1 VKAIKREKPKDPTL
15 VKLERWAPDSSR
27 SLKGWATRPHKSTS
41 RKYRLCVVES
51 AQRVLIPSR
60 GIERIA
66 PMTDTFAVTISTLSL
81 CVSALIAWLTLLRRG
96 TVKMTQPTV
105 IYFGPDSPRTRDEPA
120 LPKVFL
126 RTLLFATSKRGRVV
140 ESMHVA
146 LARSE
151 TQQNFNIWVY
161 GDDRLV
167 RGSGLFVGETGVAAN
182 HHFLAPKDGSSF
194 RFTEGR
200 YRIDVYA
207 KLLGDRKKKLLFSQ
221 TVEVSLEVA
230 AQLKGSYSGL
240 YFDWGPD
247 SSRYLPHIDRR
258 PPPPNEDFLELLDL
272 TRRSKSRS
280 GA

>member
-1 VKAIKREKPKDPTL
+1 
-15 VKLERWAPDSSR
+15 
-27 SLKGWATRPHKSTS
+27 
-41 RKYRLCVVES
+41 
-51 AQRVLIPSR
+51 
-60 GIERIA
+60 
-66 PMTDTFAVTISTLSL
+66 M
-81 CVSALIAWLTLLRRG
+81 SALIAWLTLLRRG

-105 IYFGPDSPRTRDEPA
+105 IYFGPDNPRSRDEPA

-140 ESMHVA
+140 ESMHVS
-146 LARSE
+146 LARNE

-182 HHFLAPKDGSSF
+182 HHFLVPRDGSSYH
-194 RFTEGR
+194 FTQGR

-207 KLLGDRKKKLLFSQ
+207 KLLGDHRKKLLFSQ
-221 TVEVSLEVA
+221 IVEVSSEA
-230 AQLKGSYSGL
+230 AVELTGSDCGL

-247 SSRYLPHIDRR
+247 SVTYLPHIDKR
-258 PPPPNEDFLELLDL
+258 PPLPDEDFFDLLDL

>member
-1 VKAIKREKPKDPTL
+1 MA
-15 VKLERWAPDSSR
+15 A
-27 SLKGWATRPHKSTS
+27 
-41 RKYRLCVVES
+41 Y
-51 AQRVLIPSR
+51 
-60 GIERIA
+60 IA
-66 PMTDTFAVTISTLSL
+66 VIVSVLSL
-81 CVSALIAWLTLLRRG
+81 FVSVLIAWLTLLRSG

-105 IYFGPDSPRTRDEPA
+105 IYFGPDSPRRDEPP

-146 LARSE
+146 LARNE
-151 TQQNFNIWVY
+151 TKQNFNIW
-161 GDDRLV
+161 DRLV

-182 HHFLAPKDGSSF
+182 HHFLAPRDSSF
-194 RFTEGR
+194 HFTEGR

-207 KLLGDRKKKLLFSQ
+207 KLVGDRAKRLLFSQ
-221 TVEVSLEVA
+221 TLDVSPELA
-230 AQLKGSYSGL
+230 AQLHGADSGL

-258 PPPPNEDFLELLDL
+258 PSPPNEDFRELLDL